1 MAYGTME
8 ANGRQIYI
16 NLSLTLLNL
25 HKANQK
31 QYNTTVKTG
40 LFELEI
46 PTTCMHVL
54 HNGGVLWYLDIATLL
69 ATFRFEKLK
78 QYFDYSKRH
87 GKNSPEQKWYYQQMF
102 ELYWYVVPYQDPI
115 PGWKL
120 CHQMNTI

>member
-1 MAYGTME
+1 MALW
-8 ANGRQIYI
+8 RQMVGKFILTSHSHCSTYI
-16 NLSLTLLNL
+16 KPTKSN
-25 HKANQK
+25 
-31 QYNTTVKTG
+31 NTTVKTG

-102 ELYWYVVPYQDPI
+102 ELYW
-115 PGWKL
+115 
-120 CHQMNTI
+120 